1 MNYNGA
7 VTACNSLGGI
17 LFEPRNLN
25 VFTSINNW
33 AKQLGITLQYYIGLY
48 GAVSGL
54 GAGMEII
61 YQSDNSQVGLNTA
74 PAGTVFFDFTMYAPW
89 CPMHPSMLICPSFG
103 FTGCCV
109 SVDFLNDCWTTIDCS
124 SAAKY

>member
-1 MNYNGA
+1 M
-7 VTACNSLGGI
+7 TACNSLGGI

-33 AKQLGITLQYYIGLY
+33 AKQLGITLKYYIGLY

-74 PAGTVFFDFTMYAPW
+74 PAGTVFFDFTM
-89 CPMHPSMLICPSFG
+89 
-103 FTGCCV
+103 
-109 SVDFLNDCWTTIDCS
+109 
-124 SAAKY
+124 